1 VTTNQKLKKGSG
13 SMMRLGLYGAAC
25 VIALMLNFGI
35 ITTIANGNNAQNPQ
49 IAADLTRF
57 QNYMEEI
64 KPGKKWRSGPTR
76 MDSEEIRTSYGK
88 ARFYSVYSSPPMP
101 PGAPL
106 PELLEEYERKMEEYR
121 NQFVSM
127 TIRIDETESM
137 ALLSGAEGYNQGL
150 MRITTDDDARICAA
164 AILSL
169 YSSDRVGPGI
179 VSAKEVTVTRTENGW
194 SCSVFRENAFRGEVV
209 FDKDGK
215 CVSMTKVYA
224 GPLPS

>member
-1 VTTNQKLKKGSG
+1 MK
-13 SMMRLGLYGAAC
+13 LGLFGAAC

-35 ITTIANGNNAQNPQ
+35 ATCAAGNNAQDEQ
-49 IAADLTRF
+49 AKADLAKF
-57 QNYMEEI
+57 QSYLEEN
-64 KPGKKWRSGPTR
+64 KPGKKWQIGPAR
-76 MDSEEIRTSYGK
+76 MDSEEIRK
-88 ARFYSVYSSPPMP
+88 AYEKLRFYYVFSSPPMP

-106 PELLEEYERKMEEYR
+106 PELLEEYERKMDEYQK
-121 NQFVSM
+121 QFVSL
-127 TIRIDETESM
+127 TIRIDEQESM
-137 ALLSGAEGYNQGL
+137 TSLYEAENYNQGL
-150 MRITTDDDARICAA
+150 MRVTTDDDARICAA

-169 YSSDRVGPGI
+169 YGSDRVGPGI
-179 VSAKEVTVTRTENGW
+179 VTAKEVTVTRSENGW

>member
-1 VTTNQKLKKGSG
+1 
-13 SMMRLGLYGAAC
+13 MMQLGLYGAAC

-35 ITTIANGNNAQNPQ
+35 ATRTDGKNAENQQTQ

-57 QNYMEEI
+57 RNYMEEI
-64 KPGKKWRSGPTR
+64 KPGKKWQSGPTP
-76 MDSEEIRTSYGK
+76 MDSEEIRKAYGK

-106 PELLEEYERKMEEYR
+106 PELLEKYEQEMAEYQKE
-121 NQFVSM
+121 FVSL
-127 TIRIDETESM
+127 TIRIDEHESITPFYE
-137 ALLSGAEGYNQGL
+137 AVDYNQGL
-150 MRITTDDDARICAA
+150 MRVTTDDDARICAA

-169 YSSDRVGPGI
+169 YGSDRVGPGI
-179 VSAKEVTVTRTENGW
+179 VSAKEVTVTRSENGW

-215 CVSMTKVYA
+215 CVSMTKVYV